1 MGRHGATTVLEAAR
15 SALSSWRRE
24 FGGRGRPIPD
34 KLWVMAAAAARI
46 EGVPTTARVLNVDAK
61 RLAARAAKAPRAQ
74 MPAERPVF
82 VELPAMSAR
91 VGSEPIVVE
100 VIGDD
105 ARVRVELPARIGA
118 AELVSVVRGLWS
130 RGA

>member
-46 EGVPTTARVLNVDAK
+46 DGVPTTARVLRVDAK
-61 RLAARAAKAPRAQ
+61 RLAARAAKAPQ
-74 MPAERPVF
+74 MPPERPVF
-82 VELPAMSAR
+82 VELPAMPAR

-118 AELVSVVRGLWS
+118 AELASIVRAFWS

>member
-1 MGRHGATTVLEAAR
+1 MERHGATTVLEAAR

-34 KLWVMAAAAARI
+34 KLWAMAAAAVRI
-46 EGVPTTARVLNVDAK
+46 EGVATTARLLKLDAK
-61 RLAARAAKAPRAQ
+61 RLAARAAKAP
-74 MPAERPVF
+74 PAKPERPVF
-82 VELPAMSAR
+82 VELPAITAR

-100 VIGDD
+100 LIGRDD
-105 ARVRVELPARIGA
+105 ERVRVELPAHIGG
-118 AELVSVVRGLWS
+118 AELATLVRALWS